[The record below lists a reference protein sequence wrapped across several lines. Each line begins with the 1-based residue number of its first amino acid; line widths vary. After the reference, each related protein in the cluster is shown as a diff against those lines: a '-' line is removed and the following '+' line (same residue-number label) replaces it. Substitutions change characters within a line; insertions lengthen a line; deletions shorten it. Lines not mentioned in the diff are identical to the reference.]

1 VIVIDEITGQVGI
14 SMPKILLVEDNEL
27 NRDMMS
33 RRLARRGLE
42 VLTAVDG
49 IEGLEMVQTVRPDL
63 VLLDMS
69 LPGLTG
75 WQVVERI
82 RTIPEISQIP
92 VIALTAHAI
101 SGDRKKAL
109 EAGCD
114 EYEPKPVDLARLL
127 EKIHALLGQVST

>member
-1 VIVIDEITGQVGI
+1 
-14 SMPKILLVEDNEL
+14 MARILLVEDNEL
-27 NRDMMS
+27 NRDMIS
-33 RRLARRGLE
+33 RRLARHGLE

-49 IEGLEMVQTVRPDL
+49 TEGLEMAITLQPDL

-82 RTIPEISQIP
+82 RKTPKIDHTP

-101 SGDRKKAL
+101 SGDRERIL

-114 EYEPKPVDLARLL
+114 EYESKPVNMPRLL
-127 EKIHALLGQVST
+127 EKIQALLDRASR

>member
-1 VIVIDEITGQVGI
+1 
-14 SMPKILLVEDNEL
+14 MARILLVEDNEL
-27 NRDMMS
+27 NRDMIS
-33 RRLARRGLE
+33 RRLARHGLE

-49 IEGLEMVQTVRPDL
+49 TEGLEMAITLQPDL

-82 RTIPEISQIP
+82 RKTPNIDHTP

-101 SGDRKKAL
+101 SGDRERIL
-109 EAGCD
+109 QAGCD
-114 EYEPKPVDLARLL
+114 EYESKPVNMPRLL
-127 EKIHALLGQVST
+127 EKIHALLDRASR